1 MRTEMDLILWRH
13 GDAQDLAEG
22 QHGSDLGKLDLARP
36 LTGRGQKHA
45 ARVAAWLDRQLTDTA
60 RILVSP
66 ALRCEQTALN
76 LGRKFKTCD
85 ELGPLGSVQGLL
97 DLAQWPNCKSPV
109 VVVGHQPAL
118 GQTAALLLG
127 LTNSDLSIRK
137 GGLWWLRHRRREGRP
152 QTVLLTVQ
160 TPDLL

>member
-1 MRTEMDLILWRH
+1 MDLILWRH
-13 GDAQDLAEG
+13 AEAQELPEG
-22 QHGSDLGKLDLARP
+22 LDPAQQLRLDLARA

-45 ARVAAWLDRQLTDTA
+45 ARVAAWLDRQLSETA

-76 LGRKFKTCD
+76 LGRKFKTC
-85 ELGPLGSVQGLL
+85 ETLGPQGSGRDILE
-97 DLAQWPNCKSPV
+97 LAQWPQGKSPV

-118 GQTAALLLG
+118 GEAAAQLLG
-127 LTNSDLSIRK
+127 LPQAGLSIRK
-137 GGLWWLRHRRREGRP
+137 GGLWWLRHRRRDGRP
-152 QTVLLTVQ
+152 QTLLLTVQ

>member
-1 MRTEMDLILWRH
+1 MDLILWRH
-13 GDAQDLAEG
+13 AEAQELSPEVKTEDFAR
-22 QHGSDLGKLDLARP
+22 LDLARA

-76 LGRKFKTCD
+76 VGRKFKTC
-85 ELGPLGSVQGLL
+85 EQLGPDKNAQDLL
-97 DLAQWPNCKSPV
+97 ELVQWPDSKTTV
-109 VVVGHQPAL
+109 VVVGHQPTL
-118 GQTAALLLG
+118 GQVAALLLG
-127 LTNSDLSIRK
+127 LSNSDLSVRK
-137 GGLWWLRHRRREGRP
+137 GGLWWLRHRRRDGKP
-152 QTVLLTVQ
+152 QTLLLTVQ

>member
-1 MRTEMDLILWRH
+1 MDLILWRH
-13 GDAQDLAEG
+13 AEAQELSPGLDAAELAR
-22 QHGSDLGKLDLARP
+22 LDLARA

-76 LGRKFKTCD
+76 LGRKFKIF
-85 ELGPLGSVQGLL
+85 EQLGPQGSAQDLL
-97 DLAQWPNCKSPV
+97 ELAQWPESKTTV
-109 VVVGHQPAL
+109 VVVGHQPTL
-118 GQTAALLLG
+118 GQVASQLLG
-127 LTNSDLSIRK
+127 LSNSDLTIRK
-137 GGLWWLRHRRREGRP
+137 GGLWWLRHRRREGKP
-152 QTVLLTVQ
+152 QTLLLTVQ

>member
-1 MRTEMDLILWRH
+1 MDLILWRH
-13 GDAQDLAEG
+13 AEAQELSPEVDAAEAAR
-22 QHGSDLGKLDLARP
+22 LDLARA

-76 LGRKFKTCD
+76 VGRKFKTC
-85 ELGPLGSVQGLL
+85 EQLGPDRSAQDLL
-97 DLAQWPNCKSPV
+97 ELVQWPDSKTTV
-109 VVVGHQPAL
+109 VVVGHQPTL
-118 GQTAALLLG
+118 GQVAAQLLG
-127 LTNSDLSIRK
+127 LSNSDLSIRK
-137 GGLWWLRHRRREGRP
+137 GGLWWLRHRRREGKP
-152 QTVLLTVQ
+152 QTLLLTVQ

>member
-1 MRTEMDLILWRH
+1 MDLILWRH
-13 GDAQDLAEG
+13 AEAQELSPEVKTEDFAR
-22 QHGSDLGKLDLARP
+22 LDSARA

-76 LGRKFKTCD
+76 LGRKLKTC
-85 ELGPLGSVQGLL
+85 EQLGPDKSAHDLL
-97 DLAQWPNCKSPV
+97 ELVQWPHSKTTV
-109 VVVGHQPAL
+109 VVVGHQPTL
-118 GQTAALLLG
+118 GHVAAELLG
-127 LTNSDLSIRK
+127 LSNSDLSIRK
-137 GGLWWLRHRRREGRP
+137 GGLWWLRHRRRDGKP
-152 QTVLLTVQ
+152 QTLLLTVQ

>member
-1 MRTEMDLILWRH
+1 MDLILWRH
-13 GDAQDLAEG
+13 AEAQELN
-22 QHGSDLGKLDLARP
+22 LDIEPQALARLDMSRA

-76 LGRKFKTCD
+76 LGRKFKTC
-85 ELGPLGSVQGLL
+85 EQLGPQGCAQDLL
-97 DLAQWPNCKSPV
+97 ELSQWPESKTTV
-109 VVVGHQPAL
+109 VVIGHQPTL
-118 GQTAALLLG
+118 GHVAAQLLG
-127 LTNSDLSIRK
+127 LTNADLSVRK
-137 GGLWWLRHRRREGRP
+137 GGLWWLRHRRREGKS
-152 QTVLLTVQ
+152 QTLLLTVQ